1 MEGTCALIK
10 DESPTTV
17 RKVLK
22 RSYKGM
28 SVKDQVSI
36 QKAARRVIEEH
47 GLRSL
52 MVPRVIVI
60 EERSYV
66 MERID
71 DSKPLYDYALTPTQ
85 LTELKIFLSV
95 MESKGWILND
105 IECYVQPDGR
115 IAILDFDKCEPK
127 CSRTQERKAN
137 PFLPIV

>member
-1 MEGTCALIK
+1 MEGTCAVIK

-22 RSYKGM
+22 RKYKGM
-28 SVKDQVSI
+28 SIKDQVAI
-36 QKAARRVIEEH
+36 QRTSLRVIEEH
-47 GLRSL
+47 TLTSL
-52 MVPRVIVI
+52 TVPRVFVI

-71 DSKPLYDYALTPTQ
+71 DSKPLYDYTLTPKQ

-127 CSRTQERKAN
+127 CSRTQTRKAN
-137 PFLPIV
+137 PFLPIH